1 MQQEHPAATMMH
13 ERREHSLEGVER
25 LCVCM
30 CVCVFEDEADLE
42 YEQGV
47 EFATQSAQSAN
58 FVHVLS
64 SNALI
69 RNCAEFG
76 QEMRMF
82 NRHYWYIKN
91 PLCPGQFMSIVFS
104 CICIYRRFTLAST
117 VSLQPWI
124 HPFFPS

>member
-1 MQQEHPAATMMH
+1 VSFEMMHMMAEDMTH
-13 ERREHSLEGVER
+13 ERREDFLEGVER

-42 YEQGV
+42 YEQGWNS
-47 EFATQSAQSAN
+47 QLKSAQSAN

-76 QEMRMF
+76 QEGRMC
-82 NRHYWYIKN
+82 NRHY
-91 PLCPGQFMSIVFS
+91 
-104 CICIYRRFTLAST
+104 
-117 VSLQPWI
+117 
-124 HPFFPS
+124 